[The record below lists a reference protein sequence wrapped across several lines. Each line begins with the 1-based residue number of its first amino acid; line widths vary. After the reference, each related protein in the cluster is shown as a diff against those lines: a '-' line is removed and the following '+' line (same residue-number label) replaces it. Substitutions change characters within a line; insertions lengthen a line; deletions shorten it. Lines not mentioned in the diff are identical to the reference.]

1 MTQGDARVC
10 PFEQLS
16 LSSADTNQLQLVLKA
31 ILEANLGRYQDFLAS
46 DKGKANPST
55 WKLVK
60 TTHRTRVYLERQ
72 HRPSFTP
79 FQAHSSTA
87 SNDPVLQPFLC
98 VGSTSGNIDDVMLG
112 IVNPPPACVNDLSK
126 ATLLSTI
133 TLPTTANPFQS
144 VEMKWMELSVRSRLV
159 KNHDYVY
166 VEVTGTRHLPSGER
180 VGYHLLHS
188 VDVPVARRL
197 PDCVRAQLS
206 VCSFFRQES
215 KTSVAVYTLGM
226 MDTLDDRARRVIQ
239 PHFVNILLS
248 TFKRAPSVDK
258 KILEKRDSEVGT
270 GASLSRGNCVTCS
283 KRPWRLGSAAT
294 CNVCSGFVCNS
305 CKVVKELSFMTPE
318 LDMTKR
324 RVIFCSSCAIDE
336 NVSEFSAAETSSCTS
351 SWGTAHDSDLRS
363 VLSFS

>member
-87 SNDPVLQPFLC
+87 SNDPVLQPFL
-98 VGSTSGNIDDVMLG
+98 L
-112 IVNPPPACVNDLSK
+112 
-126 ATLLSTI
+126 
-133 TLPTTANPFQS
+133 
-144 VEMKWMELSVRSRLV
+144 EMKWMELSVRSRLV

-226 MDTLDDRARRVIQ
+226 TDTMDDRARRVIQ